1 MKPVRRLMERL
12 RNVPDEQLPGHPR
25 GTAMHAARG
34 AVSRTGSSSNV
45 DTSASIDAMLK
56 ADAVSVEDCMEALQT
71 TKPASSVSQHGRY
84 ASSLIFAVAPFAP
97 GCCHWILIYWFYA
110 DMSNGKRS
118 LDRFNSCDVKSY

>member
-1 MKPVRRLMERL
+1 
-12 RNVPDEQLPGHPR
+12 
-25 GTAMHAARG
+25 
-34 AVSRTGSSSNV
+34 
-45 DTSASIDAMLK
+45 
-56 ADAVSVEDCMEALQT
+56 MEALQT

-97 GCCHWILIYWFYA
+97 GCCHWILIYCFYA